1 MLKPHK
7 IPAVLLFATSALLA
21 VGEVAAGTKLAFA
34 VLMAGTLICIGA
46 TYNILD
52 GVSTIGGI
60 AFAAFSSCT
69 IVISQFAKVI
79 LFEPADRPLESPELT
94 IRVYFVFYL
103 CALVGAFIYG
113 RVRFKAPRPLE
124 PETIGQAN
132 VQYTISLIVGLL
144 ASLVYEIYESSSNP
158 GERASTAHSMG
169 LAFSTLLLFSIVL
182 GVQSRIRT
190 TEGLHSFGTKVLIP
204 WIATVFFGFV
214 ETSRAHMI
222 LPSVV
227 YAFTCYASGYRFRW
241 KHYVAAG
248 LGIAFFSLVI
258 SPFEIY
264 ARGPMR
270 ELEFSG
276 RLHEG
281 YSLAAALPDWTV
293 VKEASLGGA
302 ESGSREEYYQR
313 TGTFILSRL
322 SAIRADSNLINA
334 CAGGFHYGFTAI
346 KIDFLHNLPRFLDRN
361 KPDIDG
367 AAYTGRVT
375 GVNPDEV
382 ENEEN
387 VITSVS
393 DSYGAFGWL
402 GVIVT
407 GLIVFP
413 AVFILYESMFD
424 IRKPWGIVATGGLCF
439 QFAQVSLGGIIG
451 LTIRVPISILLLSY
465 LMGLIVRM
473 IPVR

>member
-1 MLKPHK
+1 
-7 IPAVLLFATSALLA
+7 
-21 VGEVAAGTKLAFA
+21 
-34 VLMAGTLICIGA
+34 
-46 TYNILD
+46 
-52 GVSTIGGI
+52 
-60 AFAAFSSCT
+60 
-69 IVISQFAKVI
+69 
-79 LFEPADRPLESPELT
+79 
-94 IRVYFVFYL
+94 
-103 CALVGAFIYG
+103 
-113 RVRFKAPRPLE
+113 
-124 PETIGQAN
+124 
-132 VQYTISLIVGLL
+132 
-144 ASLVYEIYESSSNP
+144 
-158 GERASTAHSMG
+158 
-169 LAFSTLLLFSIVL
+169 
-182 GVQSRIRT
+182 
-190 TEGLHSFGTKVLIP
+190 
-204 WIATVFFGFV
+204 
-214 ETSRAHMI
+214 
-222 LPSVV
+222 
-227 YAFTCYASGYRFRW
+227 
-241 KHYVAAG
+241 
-248 LGIAFFSLVI
+248 
-258 SPFEIY
+258 
-264 ARGPMR
+264 
-270 ELEFSG
+270 
-276 RLHEG
+276 
-281 YSLAAALPDWTV
+281 
-293 VKEASLGGA
+293 
-302 ESGSREEYYQR
+302 
-313 TGTFILSRL
+313 LSRL